1 MQKACDDFFCFS
13 LSSRLHQNAFCA
25 ENSFHLPSYF
35 SVYAN
40 LNPMS
45 ARGLWSSPL
54 PTGCSGT
61 IPRTK
66 QRFCTRRKLQIYN
79 GNAPAPLPIAHC
91 PALCR
96 SWPILDCVHNFY
108 TRFPSHSRPGESV
121 HTLPTAPRPLPTVCY
136 VQLPN
141 YNEEKLQCIGGGGR
155 GRGWGRTTGLTAN
168 PSRQAKSER
177 AFFAYYRP
185 RNGLPPHSAKCSS
198 NQRCSRCA
206 ASLTPLPLGR
216 LLPRF
221 VATFY
226 AFFQR
231 LRRRLLFQLQD
242 KCDSIKPCHAPK
254 TQQNM
259 PQCRAAPP
267 TRCPAP
273 SLHRRAAKNCQ
284 A

>member
-1 MQKACDDFFCFS
+1 MET
-13 LSSRLHQNAFCA
+13 RL
-25 ENSFHLPSYF
+25 LPC
-35 SVYAN
+35 
-40 LNPMS
+40 
-45 ARGLWSSPL
+45 PL
-54 PTGCSGT
+54 P
-61 IPRTK
+61 
-66 QRFCTRRKLQIYN
+66 
-79 GNAPAPLPIAHC
+79 
-91 PALCR
+91 PALPCAALGQSSTAFIIFIRVFQVTADQGNQCTPCPPTPARCR
-96 SWPILDCVHNFY
+96 QSAMCNFQI
-108 TRFPSHSRPGESV
+108 TTKKNCNALVGR
-121 HTLPTAPRPLPTVCY
+121 
-136 VQLPN
+136 
-141 YNEEKLQCIGGGGR
+141 GR

-185 RNGLPPHSAKCSS
+185 RHGLPPHSAKCSS
-198 NQRCSRCA
+198 NQRCSSCA

-267 TRCPAP
+267 PRCPAP